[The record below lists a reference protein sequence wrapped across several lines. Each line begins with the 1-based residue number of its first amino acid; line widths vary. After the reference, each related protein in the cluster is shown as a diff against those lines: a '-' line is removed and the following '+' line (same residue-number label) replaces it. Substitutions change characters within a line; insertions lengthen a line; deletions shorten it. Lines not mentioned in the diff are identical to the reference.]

1 MVLENRQETRWH
13 LNLCSQLQKTHETPP
28 SSRDEGLLFLHGL
41 ELSGNTW
48 KSFSFPF
55 FLYWKLRRQQLL
67 NWCGKWGRGGRGE
80 NYGAL
85 TLEEISIGHK
95 DSLSALCPV
104 KEQKSLIKKIEAL

>member
-1 MVLENRQETRWH
+1 MCIICVLLKNNNKR
-13 LNLCSQLQKTHETPP
+13 KK
-28 SSRDEGLLFLHGL
+28 
-41 ELSGNTW
+41 LSVNTW

-104 KEQKSLIKKIEAL
+104 KEQKSLIKKIEALENH